1 MILVPLL
8 KLNQMYSFDYRNSSM
23 QPDDWYIYID
33 CMHNDWE
40 EVSVQKI
47 TIVNSNMNIACVCF
61 MQYKFHRIVCF
72 FKTLHSAHQVHPMN
86 VAMHK
91 HAYPQHEAQTL
102 ALGSL
107 FRIAFDVLINWK
119 LYWYHIDRSVQYTK
133 VTFTPT
139 PFWIAGLMH
148 WTDTD
153 TDTITLIQVN
163 IHLIDLPRF

>member
-72 FKTLHSAHQVHPMN
+72 FKTLHSAHQGHPMN

-107 FRIAFDVLINWK
+107 WLHLMRWLIENCTDIILIVRFNIPK
-119 LYWYHIDRSVQYTK
+119 LNFGLQDSCIELIHTDIIHWFK
-133 VTFTPT
+133 
-139 PFWIAGLMH
+139 WIY
-148 WTDTD
+148 
-153 TDTITLIQVN
+153 I
-163 IHLIDLPRF
+163 